1 MLLHFITGCC
11 IGAFYRTHSWQTES
25 RHCLYLAASS
35 CRSCYP
41 LRYPYPCLRYCVP
54 FAIALPRLAPSFTD
68 VLPYR
73 LLLLHLNSRLHARSQ
88 YRTSVTL
95 MMALHDVAR
104 HSAPS
109 SIENRYAREQKSS
122 VPKPFGIRHGG
133 FLHTHDSILPHI
145 FRFEISGIFGSA
157 SEGGRGVVCAKQGEK
172 TFSLDPFSLIYRY
185 LHF

>member
-1 MLLHFITGCC
+1 MADRVT
-11 IGAFYRTHSWQTES
+11 
-25 RHCLYLAASS
+25 
-35 CRSCYP
+35 
-41 LRYPYPCLRYCVP
+41 
-54 FAIALPRLAPSFTD
+54 ALPLPRCVFLSLVLSFTLSVPLPPLLRPLCHSAPETRAFFTD

-104 HSAPS
+104 HSVPS

-145 FRFEISGIFGSA
+145 FRFEIWGIFGSA

-172 TFSLDPFSLIYRY
+172 TFSLDPFSLI
-185 LHF
+185 

>member
-1 MLLHFITGCC
+1 MSVVPPAGTHSYCTEGEYLLATPGSLYVLALACRGPTFLDTYLLPQQNVHKVRNSLTPQPCGAFLSMLLIPPRST
-11 IGAFYRTHSWQTES
+11 
-25 RHCLYLAASS
+25 SS
-35 CRSCYP
+35 YI
-41 LRYPYPCLRYCVP
+41 L
-54 FAIALPRLAPSFTD
+54 LPRLEPSFTD

-73 LLLLHLNSRLHARSQ
+73 LLLLHLNSRLHARRQ

-104 HSAPS
+104 HSVPS

-145 FRFEISGIFGSA
+145 FRFEIWGIF
-157 SEGGRGVVCAKQGEK
+157 
-172 TFSLDPFSLIYRY
+172 
-185 LHF
+185 

>member
-25 RHCLYLAASS
+25 RHCLYIAASS

-41 LRYPYPCLRYCVP
+41 LRYPCPCLRYCVP

-68 VLPYR
+68 VLQYR
-73 LLLLHLNSRLHARSQ
+73 LLLLHLNSRLHARRQ

-104 HSAPS
+104 HSVPS
-109 SIENRYAREQKSS
+109 SIEIGTRENKKLCAETHMGFGSKFFAHARQ
-122 VPKPFGIRHGG
+122 R
-133 FLHTHDSILPHI
+133 LTAQYI
-145 FRFEISGIFGSA
+145 FRTKKDDIF
-157 SEGGRGVVCAKQGEK
+157 
-172 TFSLDPFSLIYRY
+172 
-185 LHF
+185 